1 MLPLLGD
8 LGADVALLVS
18 DEETVK
24 SRVER
29 ALVLKAALAFVSD
42 AAGYECGQELDS
54 GDTLMYVFTSGTTGM
69 PKPAVGSLSL
79 SLSRA
84 ITRVYTWI
92 GNWQVF
98 FYVYTS

>member
-79 SLSRA
+79 SLSLSRA

-92 GNWQVF
+92 GD
-98 FYVYTS
+98 YSLSID